1 MADVSYILPELAVA
15 IEDYKVVRDVIS
27 GQSAVKRA
35 RTTHLPFVGDPA
47 SAADLSKYESYL
59 MRAVFANF
67 TSRTLQGLIGQ
78 AFAKTPETILPD
90 SLTMLVD
97 NVDGGAV
104 SLEQQAK
111 KVLADVV
118 SIGRAGIL
126 PDYPIVSGPVSKA
139 DTLSGKVRPVI
150 LCYRAEDIINWR
162 VELVNGVRTKTLVVL
177 REKYVS
183 EDDGF
188 KKVEKD
194 MFRVLRLTSQ
204 RKYSVQVFLETDT
217 GLKAGPVV
225 FPKQNGKEMDS
236 IPFEF
241 IGSQDNDPNI
251 DPSPLL
257 DLANLNLAHYRN
269 SADFEELVFIL
280 SQPTP
285 VIAGVNETWVEE
297 VFGGKRELLL
307 GSSSPII
314 LPEGGSA
321 TYLQVTETQLSFQ
334 AMEHKERQAVALGAR
349 LVQQATV
356 QRTAKE
362 AGMEDASEASLL
374 LSAVTNVNVA
384 YARALKNVVLF
395 MGDTPTKDMKFEIN
409 KDLDI
414 LRLDNA
420 GRAQLLAEWQR
431 GVLTFSEY
439 RAVLRRVGVATLSY
453 EKARGELEADALANA
468 SIGVDPE
475 VQNDGV
481 TKPDNNSPNPTPDAP
496 ISGKTGKVK

>member
-1 MADVSYILPELAVA
+1 MADVSYILPELEVA
-15 IEDYKVVRDVIS
+15 IADYKVVRDVVS

-35 RTTHLPFVGDPA
+35 RTEHLPFVGNP
-47 SAADLSKYESYL
+47 SLVSDLTRYESYL
-59 MRAVFANF
+59 KRAVFTNF
-67 TSRTLQGLIGQ
+67 TSRTLQGFIGQ
-78 AFAKTPETILPD
+78 AFAKAPEISLPE
-90 SLTMLVD
+90 SLSMLVD

-111 KVLADVV
+111 RVLSDVV

-126 PDYPIVSGPVSKA
+126 PDYPIVNGLVSKA
-139 DTLSGKVRPVI
+139 DTTSGRVRPVI

-162 VELVNGVRTKTLVVL
+162 VELVNGVRAKTLVVL
-177 REKYVS
+177 REKYVFD
-183 EDDGF
+183 DDGF
-188 KKVEKD
+188 KKVEKNLY
-194 MFRVLRLTSQ
+194 RVLRLTKD
-204 RKYSVQVFLETDT
+204 RKYSVQVFKEVET
-217 GLKAGPVV
+217 GLEAGAVV
-225 FPKQNGKEMDS
+225 FPRQNGKEMDS

-241 IGSQDNDPNI
+241 IGSQDNDPSI

-285 VIAGVNETWVEE
+285 VITGVSETWVEE
-297 VFGGKRELLL
+297 VFGKKELLL
-307 GSSSPII
+307 GSSSPIL
-314 LPEGGSA
+314 LPEGASA
-321 TYLQVTETQLSFQ
+321 SYLQVTESQLSFE
-334 AMEHKERQAVALGAR
+334 AMQHKERQAVALGAR
-349 LVQQATV
+349 LVQQAAV

-395 MGDTPTKDMKFEIN
+395 MGGTPPKNMKFEIN
-409 KDLDI
+409 KDLEI

-431 GVLTFSEY
+431 GILTFSEY
-439 RAVLRRVGVATLSY
+439 RAVLRRVGVATLTD
-453 EKARGELEADALANA
+453 EKARSELEADALANA
-468 SIGVDPE
+468 AIGTDPE
-475 VQNDGV
+475 LGNGGITDPG
-481 TKPDNNSPNPTPDAP
+481 NNSPNPTPTAP
-496 ISGKTGKVK
+496 ISSKTGEAK